1 MEVWGVTTYGLT
13 EEQQDFVRAVR
24 DFCRRESG
32 TREQRDALTNGGAE
46 QHNPTLYK
54 KLAATGFIG
63 VSIPEEYG
71 GSGGGLIEQVLLF
84 EELWKSMAPVHGTGP
99 SHTVAGVYKRFASEA
114 QKKSALGE
122 ISDGEVYS
130 ISISEPEAGS
140 DAAAIS
146 CRAER
151 IDGGFRI
158 NGQKTW
164 CSDAQFASKILLVAR
179 TSKEERP
186 HAGLTMLEVPADVP
200 GLDIRPISTLGGNE
214 VNDLFFTDVF
224 VPDSA
229 VVGNEGGAWG
239 QLMAGLNGERIV
251 CAAQQLGMAKRT
263 LDDLLHFVRERK
275 QFGAPVGTFQAVS
288 HRIADLAIEVEASHA
303 LVYDVAHRVAE
314 GVGTDEERVRVT
326 SAAKVKVTETAKRVA
341 LEGVQLMGGYGYS
354 MEFEM
359 QRHLRLSIA
368 PTIYAGTN
376 EIQRDIIAGTLGLK
390 RGK

>member
-1 MEVWGVTTYGLT
+1 VTTYGLT
-13 EEQQDFVRAVR
+13 QEQEDFVGALR

-32 TREQRDALTNGGAE
+32 TREQRETLTEGGTE
-46 QHNPTLYK
+46 QHNPALYR
-54 KLAATGFIG
+54 KLASTGFIG

-84 EELWKSMAPVHGTGP
+84 EELWKGLVPVHGAGP
-99 SHTVAGVYKRFASEA
+99 SHTVAGVYKRFGTEE
-114 QKKSALGE
+114 QKKAALTA
-122 ISDGEVYS
+122 ISDGEVFS

-146 CRAER
+146 CRAEKV
-151 IDGGFRI
+151 DGGFKI

-164 CSDAQFASKILLVAR
+164 CSDAQFATTILLIAR
-179 TSKEERP
+179 TSKEEKR
-186 HAGLTMLEVPADVP
+186 HAGLTMFEVPAESP
-200 GLDIRPISTLGGNE
+200 GLDIRPISTLGGSE

-229 VVGNEGGAWG
+229 VIGSEGGAWR
-239 QLMAGLNGERIV
+239 QLMAGLNSERIV

-263 LDDLLHFVRERK
+263 LEDLLDFVRERK
-275 QFGAPVGTFQAVS
+275 QFGAPVGSFQAVS
-288 HRIADLAIEVEASHA
+288 HRIADLAIEIEASDA
-303 LVYDVAHRVAE
+303 LVYAVAQRVAQGIGSE
-314 GVGTDEERVRVT
+314 EERIRAT
-326 SAAKVKVTETAKRVA
+326 SAAKVKVTETAKRAA

-376 EIQRDIIAGTLGLK
+376 EVQRDIIAGTLGL
-390 RGK
+390 RGGR